1 MNRSPSQSSISGKA
15 RSDFDRDEDPD
26 VEYSKDLDFVR
37 SEPRRYEPEQPIS
50 NILFVP
56 RIIDPSELVISV
68 EDVAAVENMYKRYQK
83 WYELIY
89 NTFPDVEE
97 NPEDYDD
104 FIEYLKLKAVI
115 IGYSILE
122 KEEENENKSDVEKK
136 YTIYK
141 KRIPQ
146 HIKTA
151 FIKDVYERLEHDEDL
166 QGIDEYQ
173 SYIRQIKKNNNYK
186 NTIGEVNIG
195 FVPPE
200 LLQNNELLEPFD
212 LEDEEEYDD
221 DDDDDDDEAS
231 RGSRGGSTRRRLR
244 RHHRVRTIKKSHKK
258 RPTARRRRRHRRSSK
273 ARSTRRR

>member
-1 MNRSPSQSSISGKA
+1 MNRFPSQSSISGKA
-15 RSDFDRDEDPD
+15 QSDFDRDEDPD
-26 VEYSKDLDFVR
+26 VEYSTDLDFVR

-50 NILFVP
+50 DILFVP
-56 RIIDPSELVISV
+56 RIIDPNELVISV
-68 EDVAAVENMYKRYQK
+68 EDVASVSNMYKRYQK

-151 FIKDVYERLEHDEDL
+151 FIKDVYERLEHDKDL
-166 QGIDEYQ
+166 QQGIDEYQ

-212 LEDEEEYDD
+212 LEEEEEE
-221 DDDDDDDEAS
+221 DDDDEEASRGS
-231 RGSRGGSTRRRLR
+231 RGSRGGSTRRQRR
-244 RHHRVRTIKKSHKK
+244 RHHRVKTIKKSHKK

-273 ARSTRRR
+273 VHSTRRR